1 MEIFS
6 SFPNLVLCKYKV
18 TYITQGN
25 LIGAGREG
33 SRFFFSNLSIFEIVK
48 CFILPFGSLGLQFLL
63 AKKIWKRPPFHH
75 HHSTPWHVSS
85 MPFRFPFHLP
95 VLFYNYY
102 FSEINMLKSCWPI
115 HFQIISPTFQ
125 KSLIRCATLKRF
137 AAFAPISFVV
147 QWNVI
152 PNDNIQSFQLSF
164 ELHF

>member
-48 CFILPFGSLGLQFLL
+48 CFIPLFGSLGLQFLL
-63 AKKIWKRPPFHH
+63 AKKNWKHPPFHH

-85 MPFRFPFHLP
+85 MPFRIPFHLP

-115 HFQIISPTFQ
+115 YFHIISPTFQ
-125 KSLIRCATLKRF
+125 KKIDKVCYLKENCIF
-137 AAFAPISFVV
+137 CSYLFFGTVKGYLK
-147 QWNVI
+147 W
-152 PNDNIQSFQLSF
+152 
-164 ELHF
+164 

>member
-1 MEIFS
+1 MPFYGAREKN
-6 SFPNLVLCKYKV
+6 FPN
-18 TYITQGN
+18 
-25 LIGAGREG
+25 
-33 SRFFFSNLSIFEIVK
+33 
-48 CFILPFGSLGLQFLL
+48 FIYHGL
-63 AKKIWKRPPFHH
+63 
-75 HHSTPWHVSS
+75 VSS

-95 VLFYNYY
+95 VLLYNYY

-125 KSLIRCATLKRF
+125 KNLIRCATLKRF

-164 ELHF
+164 ELLFYQNIKLEVNLLDQNVNELENELSRIYSHVQNSPPFGLFMK